1 MSTPLP
7 VFFEVF
13 YGPNSLQPK
22 RLEKL
27 PGRERPHVKEKLVH
41 SEKPHDPRTGHNSKQ
56 ATTCQEK
63 EKCSLL

>member
-1 MSTPLP
+1 MDVS
-7 VFFEVF
+7 VHKQRG
-13 YGPNSLQPK
+13 YGDA
-22 RLEKL
+22 
-27 PGRERPHVKEKLVH
+27 PGPRPTRVKEKLVH